1 MIVVMVM
8 KMYKIEKLTMAE
20 RVSIHVGAVVQLNV
34 NESLSVEASE
44 RLVPTNYA
52 TIHIR
57 KKYASK
63 GLLLA
68 VTTPLH
74 EGFNGVPVVV
84 VQNND
89 VAPIELLKG
98 EEVASIWIFTEGK

>member
-1 MIVVMVM
+1 
-8 KMYKIEKLTMAE
+8 MYKIEKLTMAE
-20 RVSIHVGAVVQLNV
+20 RVSIPVGAVVQLNV
-34 NESLSVEASE
+34 NESLSVEASDGDMDS
-44 RLVPTNYA
+44 NYA

-68 VTTPLH
+68 VTTHLPD
-74 EGFNGVPVVV
+74 GFIGKPVVV

-89 VAPIELLKG
+89 VAPIELLKDDEIG
-98 EEVASIWIFTEGK
+98 SVWIFTQ

>member
-1 MIVVMVM
+1 
-8 KMYKIEKLTMAE
+8 MYKIEKLTMAE
-20 RVSIHVGAVVQLNV
+20 RVSIPVNAVVQLNV

-44 RLVPTNYA
+44 RLIPTNYA

-74 EGFNGVPVVV
+74 ESFNGVPVVV

-89 VAPIELLKG
+89 VAPIELLKH
-98 EEVASIWIFTEGK
+98 EEIASVWVFTQ